1 MAGWK
6 SWKEPKLAF
15 DDSKKA
21 DYWQEYA
28 FALMLMNRDEEMR
41 QWAKKAAPWNADA
54 EIIYAVYMMSKA
66 AQAKDVSLFPEIN
79 EHLLH
84 AVNSPQKK
92 RKTLEGA
99 AYSTLAENAR
109 VGFGMEKN
117 MEQSYC
123 WICKAAELGYE
134 EAQKELSRYH
144 KKLFGGYSYR

>member
-1 MAGWK
+1 MEKLEGT
-6 SWKEPKLAF
+6 ELAF
-15 DDSKKA
+15 DDSEKA

-54 EIIYAVYMMSKA
+54 EIMYAVSLTPKA
-66 AQAKDVSLFPEIN
+66 AQTKNASLFSEIA

-92 RKTLEGA
+92 KMEA
-99 AYSTLAENAR
+99 VAYSTLADHAR
-109 VGFGMEKN
+109 LGLGMEEN
-117 MEQSYC
+117 MEQSYR
-123 WICKAAELGYE
+123 WMCKAAELGYE
-134 EAQKELSRYH
+134 KAQEKLSRYH